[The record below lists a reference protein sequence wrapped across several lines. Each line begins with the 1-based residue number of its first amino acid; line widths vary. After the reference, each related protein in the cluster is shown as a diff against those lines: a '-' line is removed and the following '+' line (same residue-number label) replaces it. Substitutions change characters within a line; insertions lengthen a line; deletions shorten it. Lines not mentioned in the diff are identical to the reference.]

1 MLNFICRHSSSLV
14 INAVARIGET
24 MGVVTI
30 GGDEDEGRPGFIRRA
45 VSRALG
51 GRRGR
56 GGGRVG
62 RAARGVLGRLRG
74 RG

>member
-1 MLNFICRHSSSLV
+1 MP
-14 INAVARIGET
+14 
-24 MGVVTI
+24 GVGI

-56 GGGRVG
+56 GAG
-62 RAARGVLGRLRG
+62 RAGRTARGILGRLRG